1 MVALLGG
8 LAWIAAAFMASDGD
22 LNQPLYLAAI
32 ALMVVAFAG
41 MGYAL
46 VATAPIWLRA
56 VVGIATPLLGAMVWW
71 ILWDSLPSAQVAA
84 LVTGVLLLAGGG
96 IGLGRSKSPEP
107 PAPTARVRG
116 RRAAR

>member
-8 LAWIAAAFMASDGD
+8 LVWIGAAFMASDGD
-22 LNQPLYLAAI
+22 LNQPLYWAAI

-46 VATAPIWLRA
+46 VATAPIWLRG

-71 ILWDSLPSAQVAA
+71 IVWDSLSATPAGI
-84 LVTGVLLLAGGG
+84 VTGVLLLVGGG
-96 IGLGRSKSPEP
+96 VGLARSGGHEPAP
-107 PAPTARVRG
+107 PAAHARG